1 MSEEVERVDPSG
13 IPEFTGNL
21 SMLAA
26 NCMGLDAA
34 ESGIRGI
41 GSDVHDEFQGLSSF
55 YTAPEAEQLF
65 ATTGPARDR
74 AAEFA
79 DDLAAVRSALWDYHE
94 EITPIVG
101 RLNRLRYE
109 TEQFVESI
117 RNDDDWKKSESKVD
131 RNNGLL
137 TDISTTIAQFWAAER
152 SCANRINALWGGPQW
167 TTDDGS
173 GGEHMYGVSEEEMA
187 QAGETPWGRAVE
199 REYSW
204 YRVDQ
209 HLKSFVW
216 DGIIVDGI
224 WGTITGLGGLLGFQ
238 GWDVFKESWKGL
250 GQLATGLAIVTSP
263 LNALAYSLMPDGA
276 VKDWMDDSL
285 DVTRETA
292 KGLVAWDMW
301 SEDPAR
307 AAGLTT
313 FNVLTTVASFGAGA
327 GVRAAASGAGT
338 ATRITAAAARVGT
351 VIDPMTYITRGLTTM
366 TRFGEISSQ
375 LANLTTTRA
384 FELPDG
390 SLRLDNG
397 SVIPAN
403 GPFNR
408 DVLPPGHHA
417 VGRPDGSALWD
428 DGTILHPDGRLESP
442 TGQTIQA
449 ADEIPVE
456 ISARDRSILDS
467 STPEPALAGATRPDL
482 NAQANATP
490 PDSPPPSQR
499 PDTVPTE
506 GPTRDLPGQR
516 TPDSTPSSP
525 HTGGGGGGGGNYPGD
540 LPDRPSGSGQDL
552 PNQPSGDGLPEGSGN
567 LVDDLPEFTPGNGS
581 EPPVS
586 GETPSASPSTGP
598 DGETPRGV
606 PLREQPTWHGESAGL
621 MRHHRGPALDVQDL
635 KLADQQAILR
645 NAATDLAD
653 AARSADKGSTP
664 PGQSRLETGC
674 AGSLLHDGT
683 VTSHTSTTKMH
694 GQKLPT
700 THPVLADLLD
710 RIAADADAGR
720 IPPTGIG
727 HGKCA
732 EVSLISDRLAHLEST
747 GQSIRTLDEARAALE
762 GSVIHSVQIGD
773 VPKLGLEHGAYKAPC
788 QTCTH
793 IVSELGITALN

>member
-1 MSEEVERVDPSG
+1 MERVDPSG

-131 RNNGLL
+131 RNNTLL

-276 VKDWMDDSL
+276 VRDWMDDSL

-428 DGTILHPDGRLESP
+428 DGTILYPDGRLESP

-467 STPEPALAGATRPDL
+467 TTPEPSGMGAPRPQTDV
-482 NAQANATP
+482 TP
-490 PDSPPPSQR
+490 VHSSAHAAD
-499 PDTVPTE
+499 
-506 GPTRDLPGQR
+506 GNL
-516 TPDSTPSSP
+516 PSSS
-525 HTGGGGGGGGNYPGD
+525 H
-540 LPDRPSGSGQDL
+540 
-552 PNQPSGDGLPEGSGN
+552 
-567 LVDDLPEFTPGNGS
+567 S
-581 EPPVS
+581 EPPTGRHGGS
-586 GETPSASPSTGP
+586 DDPRGFHDGPTETASDSTGHQSP
-598 DGETPRGV
+598 RHAEANENVVPEGPSDHNVPPGGHDQPGWSGAGWVERPTESAARAYEEIRGTPNKVDLPAISQNTGIDEAVLRQVKSHLFRSQHDIAIGPGEFQRGPFTPRDDIAEMWNAARDGNIS
-606 PLREQPTWHGESAGL
+606 PAQLREFKFL
-621 MRHHRGPALDVQDL
+621 MAHEY
-635 KLADQQAILR
+635 IE
-645 NAATDLAD
+645 
-653 AARSADKGSTP
+653 
-664 PGQSRLETGC
+664 SRLMESGMPYISHNPG
-674 AGSLLHDGT
+674 AGWSEDGKRIPFHDPKLLGAHE
-683 VTSHTSTTKMH
+683 MA
-694 GQKLPT
+694 PN
-700 THPVLADLLD
+700 PVNGNFRSWGRIFGEEHAHME
-710 RIAADADAGR
+710 IAADLSNVDA
-720 IPPTGIG
+720 IVKTA
-727 HGKCA
+727 K
-732 EVSLISDRLAHLEST
+732 
-747 GQSIRTLDEARAALE
+747 TL
-762 GSVIHSVQIGD
+762 
-773 VPKLGLEHGAYKAPC
+773 
-788 QTCTH
+788 
-793 IVSELGITALN
+793 LNLKGWNLK

>member
-1 MSEEVERVDPSG
+1 MERVDPAG

-26 NCMGLDAA
+26 DCMGLDAA

-131 RNNGLL
+131 RNNTLL

-351 VIDPMTYITRGLTTM
+351 VIDPMTYVTRGLTTM

-403 GPFNR
+403 GPFSR
-408 DVLPPGHHA
+408 DALPPGQHA
-417 VGRPDGSALWD
+417 VGRPDGSILWD

-449 ADEIPVE
+449 ADEIPAE

-467 STPEPALAGATRPDL
+467 TTPEPALAGAPQQLSVREQEVVGTGPSSPVPEPSARTGDDLRPSHSH
-482 NAQANATP
+482 ATTP
-490 PDSPPPSQR
+490 GRGSAD
-499 PDTVPTE
+499 VP
-506 GPTRDLPGQR
+506 GSSGDLPGEGAGHVGH
-516 TPDSTPSSP
+516 DSSVSRSGQGNA
-525 HTGGGGGGGGNYPGD
+525 GGGGFSLPEDGGRLPEHPATPGGPDDGKLHDPHHDESPVRGDDQEPTEADAGQRAEDSGQSSASAHQRGGEGQEPDFTRPALPPGEAQLSLREIRALRSGRHRYTAAEEMVRELYGGGPERHYPVAAHNHPYYPVETPGGRKVDAPVD
-540 LPDRPSGSGQDL
+540 LPDGRTL
-552 PNQPSGDGLPEGSGN
+552 AVEVKHYLEFRTVKLTDGTSQT
-567 LVDDLPEFTPGNGS
+567 VK
-581 EPPVS
+581 
-586 GETPSASPSTGP
+586 GE
-598 DGETPRGV
+598 V
-606 PLREQPTWHGESAGL
+606 PLKKEIIEQINKDLTL
-621 MRHHRGPALDVQDL
+621 RRLDPRYDPRWVFL
-635 KLADQQAILR
+635 HAPPSEALR
-645 NAATDLAD
+645 NYLT
-653 AARSADKGSTP
+653 
-664 PGQSRLETGC
+664 
-674 AGSLLHDGT
+674 
-683 VTSHTSTTKMH
+683 
-694 GQKLPT
+694 
-700 THPVLADLLD
+700 
-710 RIAADADAGR
+710 
-720 IPPTGIG
+720 
-727 HGKCA
+727 
-732 EVSLISDRLAHLEST
+732 
-747 GQSIRTLDEARAALE
+747 EARIIFVE
-762 GSVIHSVQIGD
+762 YGPP
-773 VPKLGLEHGAYKAPC
+773 PK
-788 QTCTH
+788 
-793 IVSELGITALN
+793 N

>member
-1 MSEEVERVDPSG
+1 MSEEVERVDPAG

-94 EITPIVG
+94 EITPIVA

-131 RNNGLL
+131 RNNTLL

-276 VKDWMDDSL
+276 VRDWMDDSL

-351 VIDPMTYITRGLTTM
+351 VIDPMTYVTRGLTTM

-403 GPFNR
+403 GPFTM
-408 DVLPPGHHA
+408 DALPPGQHA
-417 VGRPDGSALWD
+417 VSRPDGSVLWD
-428 DGTILHPDGRLESP
+428 DGTILYPDGRLESP
-442 TGQTIQA
+442 TGQTIQT

-467 STPEPALAGATRPDL
+467 TTPEPALAGATRPDL

-506 GPTRDLPGQR
+506 GTTRDLPGQR

-525 HTGGGGGGGGNYPGD
+525 TGGGGGGGGGGNFSEAPRG
-540 LPDRPSGSGQDL
+540 GT
-552 PNQPSGDGLPEGSGN
+552 GDGLPEGPSGGADGPLDGADTSPN
-567 LVDDLPEFTPGNGS
+567 GRDGQPDATGHPSEPGSPVREAVEPHRDSQRRLRWQAESDIPGPARGLELREPHPRHTFSGVKHGDVKAENSLVLPEYVSAMRSDIGEIAAGNAHFDRVSQRYEVNGRTYGI
-581 EPPVS
+581 EPS
-586 GETPSASPSTGP
+586 
-598 DGETPRGV
+598 
-606 PLREQPTWHGESAGL
+606 
-621 MRHHRGPALDVQDL
+621 
-635 KLADQQAILR
+635 
-645 NAATDLAD
+645 
-653 AARSADKGSTP
+653 
-664 PGQSRLETGC
+664 
-674 AGSLLHDGT
+674 GT
-683 VTSHTSTTKMH
+683 VFPAS
-694 GQKLPT
+694 GPGILE
-700 THPVLADLLD
+700 LD
-710 RIAADADAGR
+710 RVEYDALKQ
-720 IPPTGIG
+720 I
-727 HGKCA
+727 
-732 EVSLISDRLAHLEST
+732 
-747 GQSIRTLDEARAALE
+747 ARAN
-762 GSVIHSVQIGD
+762 GD
-773 VPKLGLEHGAYKAPC
+773 ISKIQRMFDNAPKFKNNPEAVARAISLYESYMKK
-788 QTCTH
+788 
-793 IVSELGITALN
+793 

>member
-1 MSEEVERVDPSG
+1 MSEEVERVDPAG

-41 GSDVHDEFQGLSSF
+41 GSDVHDEFQGLSAF

-94 EITPIVG
+94 EITPIVA

-131 RNNGLL
+131 RNNTLL

-276 VKDWMDDSL
+276 VRDWMDDSL

-351 VIDPMTYITRGLTTM
+351 VIDPMTYVTRGLTTM

-403 GPFNR
+403 GLFTM
-408 DVLPPGHHA
+408 DALPPGQHA
-417 VGRPDGSALWD
+417 VSRPDGSVLWD

-442 TGQTIQA
+442 TGQTIQT

-506 GPTRDLPGQR
+506 GTTRDLPGQR

-525 HTGGGGGGGGNYPGD
+525 HTGGGGGGGGNYPEAPRG
-540 LPDRPSGSGQDL
+540 GT
-552 PNQPSGDGLPEGSGN
+552 GDGLPEGPSGGADGPLDGADTSPN
-567 LVDDLPEFTPGNGS
+567 GRDGQPDATGHPSEPGSPVREAVEPHRDSQRRLRWQAESDIPGPARGLELREPHPRHTFSGVKHGDVKAENSLVLPEYVSAMRSDIGEIAAGNAHFDRVSQRYEVNGRTYGI
-581 EPPVS
+581 EPS
-586 GETPSASPSTGP
+586 
-598 DGETPRGV
+598 
-606 PLREQPTWHGESAGL
+606 
-621 MRHHRGPALDVQDL
+621 
-635 KLADQQAILR
+635 
-645 NAATDLAD
+645 
-653 AARSADKGSTP
+653 
-664 PGQSRLETGC
+664 
-674 AGSLLHDGT
+674 GT
-683 VTSHTSTTKMH
+683 VFPAS
-694 GQKLPT
+694 GPGILE
-700 THPVLADLLD
+700 LD
-710 RIAADADAGR
+710 RVEYDALKQ
-720 IPPTGIG
+720 I
-727 HGKCA
+727 
-732 EVSLISDRLAHLEST
+732 
-747 GQSIRTLDEARAALE
+747 ARAN
-762 GSVIHSVQIGD
+762 GD
-773 VPKLGLEHGAYKAPC
+773 ISKIQRMFDNAPKFKNNPEAVARAISLYESYMKK
-788 QTCTH
+788 
-793 IVSELGITALN
+793 

>member
-1 MSEEVERVDPSG
+1 MSEEVERVDPAG

-41 GSDVHDEFQGLSSF
+41 GSDVHDEFQGLSAF

-94 EITPIVG
+94 EITPIVA

-131 RNNGLL
+131 RNNTLL

-276 VKDWMDDSL
+276 VRDWMDDSL

-351 VIDPMTYITRGLTTM
+351 VIDPMTYVTRGLTTM

-403 GPFNR
+403 GPFTM
-408 DVLPPGHHA
+408 DALPPGQHA
-417 VGRPDGSALWD
+417 VSRPDGSVLWD

-442 TGQTIQA
+442 TGQTIQT

-506 GPTRDLPGQR
+506 GTTRDLPGQR

-525 HTGGGGGGGGNYPGD
+525 HTGGGGGGGGNYPEAPRG
-540 LPDRPSGSGQDL
+540 GT
-552 PNQPSGDGLPEGSGN
+552 GDGLPEGPSGGADGPLDGADTSPN
-567 LVDDLPEFTPGNGS
+567 GRDGQPDATGHPSEPGSPVREAVEPHRDSQRRLRWQAESDIPGPARGLELREPHPRHTFSGVKHGDVKAENSLVLPEYVSAMRSDIGEIAAGNAHFDRVSQRYEVNGRTYGI
-581 EPPVS
+581 EPS
-586 GETPSASPSTGP
+586 
-598 DGETPRGV
+598 
-606 PLREQPTWHGESAGL
+606 
-621 MRHHRGPALDVQDL
+621 
-635 KLADQQAILR
+635 
-645 NAATDLAD
+645 
-653 AARSADKGSTP
+653 
-664 PGQSRLETGC
+664 
-674 AGSLLHDGT
+674 GT
-683 VTSHTSTTKMH
+683 VFPAS
-694 GQKLPT
+694 GPGILE
-700 THPVLADLLD
+700 LD
-710 RIAADADAGR
+710 RVEYDALKQ
-720 IPPTGIG
+720 I
-727 HGKCA
+727 
-732 EVSLISDRLAHLEST
+732 
-747 GQSIRTLDEARAALE
+747 ARAN
-762 GSVIHSVQIGD
+762 GD
-773 VPKLGLEHGAYKAPC
+773 ISKIQRMFDNAPKFKNNPEAVARAISLYESYMKK
-788 QTCTH
+788 
-793 IVSELGITALN
+793 

>member
-1 MSEEVERVDPSG
+1 MSEEVERVDPAG

-131 RNNGLL
+131 RNNTLL

-276 VKDWMDDSL
+276 VRDWMDDSL

-351 VIDPMTYITRGLTTM
+351 VIDPMTYVTRGLTTM

-403 GPFNR
+403 GPFTM
-408 DVLPPGHHA
+408 DALPPGQHA
-417 VGRPDGSALWD
+417 VSRPDGSVLWD

-442 TGQTIQA
+442 TGQTVQA

-525 HTGGGGGGGGNYPGD
+525 HTGGGGGGNYPGD

-552 PNQPSGDGLPEGSGN
+552 PENPGGSG
-567 LVDDLPEFTPGNGS
+567 EG
-581 EPPVS
+581 
-586 GETPSASPSTGP
+586 
-598 DGETPRGV
+598 
-606 PLREQPTWHGESAGL
+606 
-621 MRHHRGPALDVQDL
+621 
-635 KLADQQAILR
+635 
-645 NAATDLAD
+645 
-653 AARSADKGSTP
+653 
-664 PGQSRLETGC
+664 
-674 AGSLLHDGT
+674 
-683 VTSHTSTTKMH
+683 
-694 GQKLPT
+694 
-700 THPVLADLLD
+700 
-710 RIAADADAGR
+710 
-720 IPPTGIG
+720 
-727 HGKCA
+727 
-732 EVSLISDRLAHLEST
+732 ISDRTSDVPEGTGRPEVEPPRDDAPANGMSNRERPPREGDTDYIVDDPNNWSDTITDIDRIEDGTLWEEKTAT
-747 GQSIRTLDEARAALE
+747 GQDPRINAEKWTKKHVLKKLDSYVRARSHLQGFE
-762 GSVIHSVQIGD
+762 ESPIGIHFTE
-773 VPKLGLEHGAYKAPC
+773 PGATPEFKSAVESAVNKWRSDNPG
-788 QTCTH
+788 
-793 IVSELGITALN
+793 VEVKVKWN

>member
-1 MSEEVERVDPSG
+1 MSEEVERVDPAG

-94 EITPIVG
+94 EITPIVA

-131 RNNGLL
+131 RNNTLL

-276 VKDWMDDSL
+276 VRDWMDDSL

-351 VIDPMTYITRGLTTM
+351 VIDPMTYVTRGLTTM

-403 GPFNR
+403 GPFTM
-408 DVLPPGHHA
+408 DALPPGQHA
-417 VGRPDGSALWD
+417 VSRPDGSVLWD

-442 TGQTIQA
+442 TGQTIQT

-467 STPEPALAGATRPDL
+467 TTPEPALAGATRPDL

-525 HTGGGGGGGGNYPGD
+525 TGGGGGGGGGGNFSEAPRG
-540 LPDRPSGSGQDL
+540 GT
-552 PNQPSGDGLPEGSGN
+552 GDGLPEGPSGGADGPLDGADTSPN
-567 LVDDLPEFTPGNGS
+567 GRDGQPDATGHPSEPGSPVREAVEPHRDSQRRLRWQAESDIPGPARGLELREPHPRHTFSGVKHGDVKAENSLVLPEYVSAMRSDIGEIAAGNAHFDRVSQRYEVNGRTYGI
-581 EPPVS
+581 EPS
-586 GETPSASPSTGP
+586 
-598 DGETPRGV
+598 
-606 PLREQPTWHGESAGL
+606 
-621 MRHHRGPALDVQDL
+621 
-635 KLADQQAILR
+635 
-645 NAATDLAD
+645 
-653 AARSADKGSTP
+653 
-664 PGQSRLETGC
+664 
-674 AGSLLHDGT
+674 GT
-683 VTSHTSTTKMH
+683 VFPAS
-694 GQKLPT
+694 GPGILE
-700 THPVLADLLD
+700 LD
-710 RIAADADAGR
+710 RVEYDALKQ
-720 IPPTGIG
+720 I
-727 HGKCA
+727 
-732 EVSLISDRLAHLEST
+732 
-747 GQSIRTLDEARAALE
+747 ARAN
-762 GSVIHSVQIGD
+762 GD
-773 VPKLGLEHGAYKAPC
+773 ISKIQRMFDNAPKFKNNPEAVARAISLYESYMKK
-788 QTCTH
+788 
-793 IVSELGITALN
+793 

>member
-1 MSEEVERVDPSG
+1 MSDEVERVDPSG

-26 NCMGLDAA
+26 DCMGLDAA

-94 EITPIVG
+94 EIAPIVG

-131 RNNGLL
+131 RNNELL
-137 TDISTTIAQFWAAER
+137 TDISTTVAQFWAAER

-285 DVTRETA
+285 DVTLETA

-351 VIDPMTYITRGLTTM
+351 VIDPMTYVTRGLTTM

-375 LANLTTTRA
+375 LANLTTARS
-384 FELPDG
+384 FEIPG
-390 SLRLDNG
+390 GGLRLDNG
-397 SVIPAN
+397 SVIPST
-403 GPFNR
+403 GPFSM
-408 DVLPPGHHA
+408 DALPPGQHA
-417 VGRPDGSALWD
+417 VARPDGSVLWD

-442 TGQTIQA
+442 TGQTVQA

-467 STPEPALAGATRPDL
+467 TTPEPALVGATKPDL
-482 NAQANATP
+482 NAQANANTP
-490 PDSPPPSQR
+490 DAPPPSQR
-499 PDTVPTE
+499 PESVPTE
-506 GPTRDLPGQR
+506 GTTRDLPGQR
-516 TPDSTPSSP
+516 SPDSTPSSP
-525 HTGGGGGGGGNYPGD
+525 SGGGGGGNFPGD

-552 PNQPSGDGLPEGSGN
+552 PENPGGSG
-567 LVDDLPEFTPGNGS
+567 EG
-581 EPPVS
+581 
-586 GETPSASPSTGP
+586 
-598 DGETPRGV
+598 
-606 PLREQPTWHGESAGL
+606 
-621 MRHHRGPALDVQDL
+621 
-635 KLADQQAILR
+635 
-645 NAATDLAD
+645 
-653 AARSADKGSTP
+653 
-664 PGQSRLETGC
+664 
-674 AGSLLHDGT
+674 
-683 VTSHTSTTKMH
+683 
-694 GQKLPT
+694 
-700 THPVLADLLD
+700 
-710 RIAADADAGR
+710 
-720 IPPTGIG
+720 
-727 HGKCA
+727 
-732 EVSLISDRLAHLEST
+732 ISDRPSEVPEGTGGPEVAPPRDDAPANGMSNRERPPREGDTDYIVDDPNNWSDTITDIDRIEDGTLWEEKTAT
-747 GQSIRTLDEARAALE
+747 GQDPRINAEKWTKKHVLKKLDSYVRARSHLQGFE
-762 GSVIHSVQIGD
+762 ESPIGIHFTE
-773 VPKLGLEHGAYKAPC
+773 PGATPEFRSAVESAVNKWRSDNPG
-788 QTCTH
+788 
-793 IVSELGITALN
+793 VEVKVKWN

>member
-366 TRFGEISSQ
+366 TRFGEISTQ

-408 DVLPPGHHA
+408 DALPPGHHA
-417 VGRPDGSALWD
+417 VGRPDGSTLWD

-467 STPEPALAGATRPDL
+467 TTPEPALAGATRPDL
-482 NAQANATP
+482 NAQANANP

-506 GPTRDLPGQR
+506 GTTRDLPGQR
-516 TPDSTPSSP
+516 NPDSTPSSP
-525 HTGGGGGGGGNYPGD
+525 SGGGGGGNFSENVGRSGDSLPESFPGNGGD
-540 LPDRPSGSGQDL
+540 PLPGHEGPSREGPDGPSD
-552 PNQPSGDGLPEGSGN
+552 QPSGGSHG
-567 LVDDLPEFTPGNGS
+567 DTP
-581 EPPVS
+581 S
-586 GETPSASPSTGP
+586 GDITPSAESPLPGPGEKLLAQLDSSRTEISDGLITHVDGRPVNEYLDTLARERTHAYQHAKNEGIFSRKQTGECVGVVVDLRTGRVFEGINGRTTDIIAPDELHPTLAERYADIADSPPHPDHPLGHAEVKATNQLLWERTRNGLPDGPEALRDMTASVEFPFKKDPSTSLPG
-598 DGETPRGV
+598 RGA
-606 PLREQPTWHGESAGL
+606 PF
-621 MRHHRGPALDVQDL
+621 
-635 KLADQQAILR
+635 
-645 NAATDLAD
+645 
-653 AARSADKGSTP
+653 
-664 PGQSRLETGC
+664 C
-674 AGSLLHDGT
+674 AN
-683 VTSHTSTTKMH
+683 
-694 GQKLPT
+694 
-700 THPVLADLLD
+700 
-710 RIAADADAGR
+710 
-720 IPPTGIG
+720 
-727 HGKCA
+727 CA
-732 EVSLISDRLAHLEST
+732 HM
-747 GQSIRTLDEARAALE
+747 LDEASSTHGRFT
-762 GSVIHSVQIGD
+762 GWPPGD
-773 VPKLGLEHGAYKAPC
+773 ENLVLR
-788 QTCTH
+788 
-793 IVSELGITALN
+793 